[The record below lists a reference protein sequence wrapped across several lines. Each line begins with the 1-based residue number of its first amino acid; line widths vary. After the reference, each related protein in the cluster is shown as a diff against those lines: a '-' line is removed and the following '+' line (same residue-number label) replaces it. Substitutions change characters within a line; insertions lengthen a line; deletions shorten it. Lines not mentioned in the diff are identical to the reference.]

1 MSTSYYGSNRITRTW
16 VWRSDRVQSI
26 LNKTLDTLDD
36 AFWAVDNES
45 LEQEILEAIKIMKGF
60 RDLILEDDFISDDI
74 YPEDY
79 IDGNPDYIYIDTDEN
94 ETDDLFIS
102 FVDYEGKQI
111 GLFEYDENE
120 DGTIEKQCADF
131 NNDGNPDECRKV
143 G

>member
-60 RDLILEDDFISDDI
+60 RELVLEDDFID
-74 YPEDY
+74 EDY
-79 IDGNPDYIYIDTDEN
+79 YPTDYVDGNSDYLHRRQL
-94 ETDDLFIS
+94 DDNDIITPEVRLRS
-102 FVDYEGKQI
+102 ERRWQ
-111 GLFEYDENE
+111 
-120 DGTIEKQCADF
+120 DGIRRQQRNA
-131 NNDGNPDECRKV
+131 V
-143 G
+143 

>member
-36 AFWAVDNES
+36 AFWAVENES

-79 IDGNPDYIYIDTDEN
+79 IDGNPDYITRRSQDDNDNLTDKVRLRIERRWQDGIRRSERN
-94 ETDDLFIS
+94 ET
-102 FVDYEGKQI
+102 
-111 GLFEYDENE
+111 
-120 DGTIEKQCADF
+120 C
-131 NNDGNPDECRKV
+131 
-143 G
+143 

>member
-1 MSTSYYGSNRITRTW
+1 METNSYYGSNRITRTW

-60 RDLILEDDFISDDI
+60 RELVLEDDFID
-74 YPEDY
+74 EDY
-79 IDGNPDYIYIDTDEN
+79 YPTDYVDGNSDYLHRRQL
-94 ETDDLFIS
+94 DDNDIITPEVRLRS
-102 FVDYEGKQI
+102 ERRWQ
-111 GLFEYDENE
+111 
-120 DGTIEKQCADF
+120 DGIRRQQR
-131 NNDGNPDECRKV
+131 NG

>member
-79 IDGNPDYIYIDTDEN
+79 IDCNPDYITRRSQDDNDNLTDKVRLRIERRWQDGIRRSERN
-94 ETDDLFIS
+94 ET
-102 FVDYEGKQI
+102 
-111 GLFEYDENE
+111 
-120 DGTIEKQCADF
+120 C
-131 NNDGNPDECRKV
+131 
-143 G
+143 